1 MAVGTGVEVGFGVW
15 VRVGVGGFG
24 VGVGGFGVGVG
35 GFGVE
40 VGGIAVG
47 VGVEV
52 DGTGVAVGVGGI
64 SVAALQ
70 LTPKTRS
77 TKSQANNGFLISMPP
92 LCSSK

>member
-1 MAVGTGVEVGFGVW
+1 VAVGTGVEVGFGVW

-35 GFGVE
+35 GFGVG

-52 DGTGVAVGVGGI
+52 DGTGVAVGVGGA
-64 SVAALQ
+64 SVAVSQLALK
-70 LTPKTRS
+70 TMNPKS
-77 TKSQANNGFLISMPP
+77 TANNNFLISMPP
-92 LCSSK
+92 HI